1 MPAPPPYVQGIHYIS
16 DTDAVRKQASN
27 VLSEIPLSDFDNP
40 TIQSFQYQAYS
51 LIQTTTDKTDWDY
64 QDREFGAV
72 QRIEV
77 DLADAY
83 IRKHFKQDYESETA
97 ANSTIAQCLA
107 ELQQIVDNM
116 DTETGAEE
124 MLIAR
129 TDYKSWN
136 LNPDVGVPRGNLR
149 IT

>member
-1 MPAPPPYVQGIHYIS
+1 MPTYVQGIDFIS
-16 DTDAVRKQASN
+16 DTDAVKRQAKNILTESPPN
-27 VLSEIPLSDFDNP
+27 DFTDA
-40 TIQSFQYQAYS
+40 IVQSFQYQAYS
-51 LIQTTTDKTDWDY
+51 LIRTKTNKDDWDAN
-64 QDREFGAV
+64 DREFGAI

-83 IRKHFKQDYESETA
+83 IRKHFKQDYASETT
-97 ANSTIAQCLA
+97 ANSTIAECLA

-124 MLIAR
+124 FLIAR

-136 LNPDVGVPRGNLR
+136 INPDVGVPRGNLS
-149 IT
+149 IN